1 MGWKVKLELAMV
13 ITLVGVAGA
22 PAAKAQQK
30 KPNII
35 VIFGDDVGYR
45 NVSGYNQ
52 GMMGYKTPN
61 IDRIGHEG
69 AVFTDFYAPVFC

>member
-1 MGWKVKLELAMV
+1 MGWKVKLQLAMV

-35 VIFGDDVGYR
+35 VIFGDDVGYW
-45 NVSGYNQ
+45 NVSGYN
-52 GMMGYKTPN
+52 
-61 IDRIGHEG
+61 
-69 AVFTDFYAPVFC
+69 